1 LVGYGKT
8 LKIFVVEINY
18 VVIKHIKF
26 FKMEFNN
33 KNKITNV
40 EIKIYFLQKCIF
52 IYQLE
57 IILKNG
63 KKYTWML
70 KLWFPEKNLRK
81 KKKIM
86 VLLLNPNLKY

>member
-1 LVGYGKT
+1 
-8 LKIFVVEINY
+8 
-18 VVIKHIKF
+18 
-26 FKMEFNN
+26 
-33 KNKITNV
+33 
-40 EIKIYFLQKCIF
+40 
-52 IYQLE
+52 LE